1 MTQKR
6 SIRFRL
12 RPTLYFA
19 KRQFSKLKL
28 WVWIKVGFVKK
39 VLIQPYAGYGN
50 EKELYM
56 AGRVLADRKIQNS
69 TPDDSFWKNFD
80 KMRRRFFTIVFPGVE
95 LEAEFLGKSVR
106 VVTDEEG
113 YFEVR
118 FGLDGMPVREGWHPV
133 RLRLLHDLLGR
144 STEVV
149 ALGEAYFPASTAD
162 FGIVSDI
169 DDTILTTGAA
179 RLWEMLKVTFARNA
193 HTRIPFAGVSEFYDA
208 LRKGGDHILSNPIFY
223 VSSSPWNIYDF
234 LMEFLEAH
242 QIPKGPLMLRD
253 LGLSRDQWIAGPH
266 RDHKLKQ
273 IEHILNVYSDLPFIL
288 IGDSGQED
296 PHIYLEIIQKY
307 PGRVLTVYIRDVS
320 EADLSALAVEY
331 LANGVEL
338 ILVKDTVEAANHAL
352 SKGWI
357 LVSDKPKIEA
367 QKETDEEE
375 EEQASL

>member
-1 MTQKR
+1 
-6 SIRFRL
+6 
-12 RPTLYFA
+12 
-19 KRQFSKLKL
+19 
-28 WVWIKVGFVKK
+28 
-39 VLIQPYAGYGN
+39 
-50 EKELYM
+50 M
-56 AGRVLADRKIQNS
+56 AGRVLADRGIQTS
-69 TPDDSFWKNFD
+69 TPEDGFWRNFD

-95 LEAEFLGKSVR
+95 LEAEFLGKSVQ

-113 YFEVR
+113 YFEIKID
-118 FGLDGMPVREGWHPV
+118 LDGMPVSEGWHPV

-144 STEVV
+144 ATEVV

-162 FGIVSDI
+162 FGIISDI

-179 RLWEMLKVTFARNA
+179 RLWEMLKVTFAKNA

-208 LRKGGDHILSNPIFY
+208 LRRGGDRILSNPIFY

-242 QIPKGPLMLRD
+242 EIPKGPLMLRD
-253 LGLSRDQWIAGPH
+253 LGLSRGQWIAGPH

-307 PGRVLTVYIRDVS
+307 SGRILTVYIRDVS

-331 LANGVEL
+331 LAEGVEL
-338 ILVKDTVEAANHAL
+338 VLVKDTVEAANHAF

-357 LVSDKPKIEA
+357 LKSDEAKIED
-367 QKETDEEE
+367 QKNEDEMVGD
-375 EEQASL
+375 